1 MNRLWVTASA
11 VISLPSVVI
20 RPTIEGAIPIK
31 HVRFLASAVLL
42 VVPLAL
48 YAQLA
53 GTAGAG
59 KPPGR
64 ERHPAPAAAH
74 ERRPRDHA
82 GGPQLHRPTM
92 LTTGVCTY
100 AYDQAYGDC
109 TGTHQA
115 TEPSLLT

>member
-1 MNRLWVTASA
+1 M
-11 VISLPSVVI
+11 
-20 RPTIEGAIPIK
+20 K

-53 GTAGAG
+53 GTAGAAAVAASG
-59 KPPGR
+59 TQHLQQHTSAAR
-64 ERHPAPAAAH
+64 ATMPAGTASPADDAH
-74 ERRPRDHA
+74 H
-82 GGPQLHRPTM
+82 
-92 LTTGVCTY
+92 GVCTY

-115 TEPSLLT
+115 TEPSLSDVGGGGGGAGGR